1 MKQTLDKATPV
12 LSVRDLQVQTRGR
25 RAMEILRGV
34 SFDIH
39 PGETVCLVGESGS
52 GKSVTS
58 LVTMGLLPK
67 QELETTGGTVLLNG
81 ENILNASPA
90 RTRSL
95 RASTMAMIF
104 QEPMTALNPVL
115 PIGLQMDE
123 VYSAHTRMRPSERK
137 AAALAAFDSVH
148 LPDPKRIYDS
158 YAHQLSG
165 GQRQRVMIAMALAL
179 RPQLLIADEPT
190 TALDVTTQKQILSL
204 IRELQAEQGTAV
216 LFITHDMGVVVD
228 IADRVCVMRKGAVVE
243 SGPVGSVLSSPQ
255 EDYTRALLQAVP
267 SLIPRPSRAA
277 APADSVLDVQGLHKR
292 FATRS
297 LVDRLLAR
305 PGHSVQAVDGVAFS
319 LQRGRTLGIVGESGS
334 GKSTV
339 ARCVMRLEDPSEGAI
354 VVNGQDIAK
363 LQGTKPLATARRAV
377 QMVFQDPN
385 RSLNPRLRILES
397 LIEGPLNTGEERA
410 SAERRAGDLLETV
423 GLPRASLERFP
434 HQFSGGQRQRIAIA
448 RALMMNPD
456 VIVADEAVSALDVS
470 VQAQVLALLAQVQQQ
485 RDVALLFITHDL
497 RVAAQICDDVMVMRK
512 GQVVEYGPASE
523 VLSQPRE
530 QYTRDLIDAAPGRDW
545 DFAHGQRIHSG
556 APA

>member
-1 MKQTLDKATPV
+1 MKQTLDSAAPV
-12 LSVRDLQVQTRGR
+12 LSVRDLQVQTRGQ
-25 RAMEILRGV
+25 RATEILRGV

-67 QELETTGGTVLLNG
+67 QELETTAGTVLLNG

-123 VYSAHTRMRPSERK
+123 VYAAHTRMRPSERK

-179 RPQLLIADEPT
+179 RPRLLIADEPT

-277 APADSVLDVQGLHKR
+277 APANSVLDVQGLHKR

-363 LQGTKPLATARRAV
+363 LQGIKPLATARRSV

-545 DFAHGQRIHSG
+545 DFAHGQRIHLG